1 MVVKLPQGLE
11 GFGDVGSRIEFSK
24 RFIGAILGFYWDN
37 GK

>member
-11 GFGDVGSRIEFSK
+11 GLGDVGSRLELSK
-24 RFIGAILGFYWDN
+24 RFIGAMLGLYWDT